1 MKTLKDDNNKNNL
14 SKNYIF
20 NKGRTRTQ
28 GLSRRTGCTITAPLQ
43 IELHG
48 SVWSMNILSI

>member
-28 GLSRRTGCTITAPLQ
+28 GLSRRIGCTITAPLQ
-43 IELHG
+43 
-48 SVWSMNILSI
+48 